1 MFLIRWLQRQAKDQA
16 AILKTANSKLVA
28 LVEAEVGAEQ
38 RAGGVA
44 GRHRS
49 GPGRATTA
57 RAPAPPA
64 KVIPFSLPDFSPS
77 CRLAFVAS
85 AIRTGAL
92 EPTHTAGFYIEV

>member
-1 MFLIRWLQRQAKDQA
+1 MVFLIRWLQRQAKDQA

-38 RAGGVA
+38 RAGGGA

-57 RAPAPPA
+57 QAPAPPA

-92 EPTHTAGFYIEV
+92 KPTHTAGF